1 MLWCVSA
8 VEKRYRLFV
17 YGTMLPGEREHQH
30 LEGAEACGRVVTEPL
45 YGLYEVG
52 AYAALVAGGT
62 TAVVGEL
69 YSITA
74 AHRFRLDVYREHPRL
89 FVRDT
94 IQLAGG
100 ERAEAYLMNRMQIR
114 ACRRVPSGDWR
125 GRFAPRIRG
134 TPDTAWR
141 RRDQRRW

>member
-74 AHRFRLDVYREHPRL
+74 AHRFRLDVHREHPRL

-94 IQLAGG
+94 IQLAALVTG
-100 ERAEAYLMNRMQIR
+100 
-114 ACRRVPSGDWR
+114 
-125 GRFAPRIRG
+125 
-134 TPDTAWR
+134 
-141 RRDQRRW
+141 